1 MATVLITI
9 GSSLNIYTIGV
20 VRLMATVLTTT
31 GFPRAAVATAN
42 CSNTSKW
49 FYPLKL
55 PGVGNFKSPLIT
67 YTGER

>member
-42 CSNTSKW
+42 CSN
-49 FYPLKL
+49 
-55 PGVGNFKSPLIT
+55 NF
-67 YTGER
+67 